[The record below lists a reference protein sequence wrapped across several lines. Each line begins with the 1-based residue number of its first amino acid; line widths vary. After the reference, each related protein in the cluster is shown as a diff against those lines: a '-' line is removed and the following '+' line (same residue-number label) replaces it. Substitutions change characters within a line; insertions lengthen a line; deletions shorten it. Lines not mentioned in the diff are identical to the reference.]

1 VVESGAVA
9 SCGRRLAAS
18 GFGYHPVTMANN
30 NDDHL
35 AVLFADIAESTELYR
50 EIGDV
55 EALNVISI
63 CLHAMKGVLPRHQGR
78 LVKMLGDAVM
88 CLFPDADC
96 AVEAA
101 VDMQREITALA
112 PAGRSMQIR
121 IGLHTGPVVV
131 GGDDVYGD
139 TVNVAA
145 YLGDAAT
152 PGQIL
157 LTEATAKNL
166 GAERRDGVRPIFDA
180 ILKTTLSKTAVCEV
194 LWRDDHLERTN
205 INLRVVRT
213 IPEDA
218 GSLLLTLGSDERRI
232 DYWHA
237 KLLIGR
243 DPGCDLVL
251 LAKVVSRRH
260 ATIRIERTQ
269 FFLVDASINGTFV
282 TRASGE
288 EIHVVRREIML
299 EASGEIRPGYSRS
312 ERPEE
317 PCINFRRDRRSMYRV

>member
-1 VVESGAVA
+1 MSSSKE
-9 SCGRRLAAS
+9 
-18 GFGYHPVTMANN
+18 
-30 NDDHL
+30 DHL
-35 AVLFADIAESTELYR
+35 AVLFADVAESTELYR

-55 EALNVISI
+55 EALHVISI
-63 CLHAMKGVLPRHQGR
+63 CMHSMKNVLPRHQGR

-88 CLFPDADC
+88 CLFPDTDC

-112 PAGRSMQIR
+112 PGGRSMQIR
-121 IGLHTGPVVV
+121 IGLHTGAVVV

-145 YLGDAAT
+145 YLGDAAS

-157 LTEATAKNL
+157 IAESTVKELRS
-166 GAERRDGVRPIFDA
+166 ERRENVRPIFDA
-180 ILKTTLSKTAVCEV
+180 VLKGTLSKTVVCEV
-194 LWRDDHLERTN
+194 LWRDDHFERTN
-205 INLRVVRT
+205 INLRVART

-218 GSLLLTLGSDERRI
+218 GSLLLTLGDEERRI
-232 DYWHA
+232 DYWSA

-243 DPGCDLVL
+243 DSGCDLVL
-251 LAKVVSRRH
+251 PAKVVSRRH

-269 FFLVDASINGTFV
+269 FYLVDASINGTFV
-282 TRASGE
+282 TRESGE

-299 EASGEIRPGYSRS
+299 EVRGEIRPGYSRA
-312 ERPEE
+312 ECPDE
-317 PCINFRRDRRSMYRV
+317 PFISFRRDRRSMYRV